1 MHEMSL
7 AEGVLGVV
15 QDAVRRHEA
24 SLSQGELGARPGAAH
39 RARPCA
45 VRTVRLQIGALAA
58 VECEALRFAFDVVK
72 RGSVAEGAQL
82 DIVQVPGTAW
92 CMTCSRSVPIDERG
106 APCPECGGWQLQV
119 TAGGEMRVQELEID

>member
-15 QDAVRRHEA
+15 QDAV
-24 SLSQGELGARPGAAH
+24 QAH
-39 RARPCA
+39 QPCT

-58 VECEALRFAFDVVK
+58 IECEALRFAFDIVK
-72 RGSVAEGAQL
+72 RGSVADGAQL

-92 CMTCSRSVPIDERG
+92 CMQCSRSVPIEERG
-106 APCPECGGWQLQV
+106 APCPNCGGWQLQV
-119 TAGGEMRVQELEID
+119 TAGDEMRVQELELA